1 MARRPRGVPRAPARP
16 LRPRPTHGRHAHA
29 VQVKELKRRPRVIAE
44 APARFLGRLGF
55 SPNGLT
61 IAGSVLT
68 ASVGLLVAQG
78 WFLAAGICL
87 WLFSATDTLDG
98 ALARATNRVSVFG
111 AFLDS
116 VCDRYAEA
124 AVFFGLVW
132 WYQTS
137 GNALGVAL
145 AYLALVG
152 SLMVSYARARAE
164 GVGLQAAD
172 VGWFQRPERIILLG
186 VGLLVAPLAPS
197 ALIIV
202 LGLLAVLTTI
212 TVLQRVLHVA
222 RSSRYNPPHT

>member
-1 MARRPRGVPRAPARP
+1 
-16 LRPRPTHGRHAHA
+16 
-29 VQVKELKRRPRVIAE
+29 VKELKSRSRVAAE
-44 APARFLGRLGF
+44 APARLLGRLGF

-61 IAGSVLT
+61 IVGSLLT
-68 ASVGLLVAQG
+68 ASVGLLAAQG
-78 WFLAAGICL
+78 WFLAAGLCL

-132 WYQTS
+132 WYQATA
-137 GNALGVAL
+137 NALGIVL

-164 GVGLQAAD
+164 GVGLQAAE
-172 VGWFQRPERIILLG
+172 VGWFQRPERIIVLG
-186 VGLLVAPLAPS
+186 VGLILAQFIPEVLLVVLA
-197 ALIIV
+197 
-202 LGLLAVLTTI
+202 LLAVLTTV
-212 TVLQRVLHVA
+212 TVLQRVVHVA
-222 RSSRYNPPHT
+222 RASRYNQSHTTP

>member
-1 MARRPRGVPRAPARP
+1 LINV
-16 LRPRPTHGRHAHA
+16 
-29 VQVKELKRRPRVIAE
+29 KRRSRLLAE
-44 APARFLGRLGF
+44 GPALFLGRLGF
-55 SPNGLT
+55 SPNALT
-61 IAGSVLT
+61 IVGSLLT
-68 ASVGLLVAQG
+68 AAVGLLIAQG

-98 ALARATNRVSVFG
+98 ALARATNRVTTFG

-132 WYQTS
+132 WYQS
-137 GNALGVAL
+137 MANSLGVGL
-145 AYLALVG
+145 AYIALVG

-164 GVGLQAAD
+164 GVGLQAAE

-186 VGLLVAPLAPS
+186 VGLLTAAFLPVALLVTLA
-197 ALIIV
+197 
-202 LGLLAVLTTI
+202 LLAIMTTV

-222 RSSRYNPPHT
+222 RASRYNQPHTTP

>member
-1 MARRPRGVPRAPARP
+1 MRAGVK
-16 LRPRPTHGRHAHA
+16 
-29 VQVKELKRRPRVIAE
+29 QLKKRSRVAAE

-55 SPNGLT
+55 TPNALT
-61 IAGSVLT
+61 ILGSLLT
-68 ASVGLLVAQG
+68 AGVGLLVAQG
-78 WFLAAGICL
+78 WFLAAGVCL
-87 WLFSATDTLDG
+87 WVFSLTDTLDG

-132 WYQTS
+132 WYQTTGS
-137 GNALGVAL
+137 TLGVAL

-172 VGWFQRPERIILLG
+172 IGWFQRPERIILLG
-186 VGLLVAPLAPS
+186 VGLLLAAFVPS
-197 ALIIV
+197 ALLGV
-202 LGLLAVLTTI
+202 LALLAVLTSI
-212 TVLQRVLHVA
+212 TVLQRVVHVA
-222 RSSRYNPPHT
+222 RMSRYNQPHTTP

>member
-1 MARRPRGVPRAPARP
+1 
-16 LRPRPTHGRHAHA
+16 LI
-29 VQVKELKRRPRVIAE
+29 ELKRRSRRYAE

-55 SPNGLT
+55 TPNALT
-61 IAGSVLT
+61 VIGSLLT
-68 ASVGLLVAQG
+68 ASVGLMVAQG
-78 WFLAAGICL
+78 WFVAAGLCL

-98 ALARATNRVSVFG
+98 ALARATDRVTVFG

-132 WYQTS
+132 YYQWTA
-137 GNALGVAL
+137 NAVGLAL

-172 VGWFQRPERIILLG
+172 VGWFQRPERIIALG
-186 VGLLVAPLAPS
+186 IGLLVAPFQAVALEAVLA
-197 ALIIV
+197 
-202 LGLLAVLTTI
+202 LLAVLTTV

-222 RSSRYNPPHT
+222 RGSR

>member
-1 MARRPRGVPRAPARP
+1 VKGLKDRSRRA
-16 LRPRPTHGRHAHA
+16 
-29 VQVKELKRRPRVIAE
+29 AE
-44 APARFLGRLGF
+44 APARLLGRLGL
-55 SPNGLT
+55 SPNALT
-61 IAGSVLT
+61 ILGSILT
-68 ASVGLLVAQG
+68 ACVGLLAAQG
-78 WFLAAGICL
+78 WFLAAGVCL
-87 WLFSATDTLDG
+87 WLFSLTDTLDG
-98 ALARATNRVSVFG
+98 ALARATNRVTVFG

-132 WYQTS
+132 WFQTS
-137 GNALGVAL
+137 GNTLGVIL

-186 VGLLVAPLAPS
+186 VGLLVAAFVPG
-197 ALIIV
+197 ALLIV
-202 LGLLAVLTTI
+202 LALLAVLTTV

-222 RSSRYNPPHT
+222 RMSGYNHPHTTP